1 MEARRE
7 TWETREHTARGDNI
21 PVTKNRRKKD
31 NIHTR
36 GDMGK
41 VDTPGEHR

>member
-21 PVTKNRRKKD
+21 TKNRRKKA

>member
-21 PVTKNRRKKD
+21 KNRRKKD